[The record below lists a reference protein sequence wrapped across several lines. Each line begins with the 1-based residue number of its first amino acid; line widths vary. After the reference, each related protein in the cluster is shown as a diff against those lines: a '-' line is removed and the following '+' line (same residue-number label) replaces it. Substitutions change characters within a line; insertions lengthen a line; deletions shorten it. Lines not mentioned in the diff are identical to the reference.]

1 MTGIEERAVHRT
13 ESIDP
18 PLHCFTIW
26 PHRSLG
32 AAGRA
37 ALLGVIALAL
47 AYIALRSPP
56 AAFWPMVVGCG
67 LTFGAI
73 WLALT
78 SNVRAAR
85 MSEQVEIGPKVV
97 RVHRLDPRGRRRTVE
112 FSTHW
117 VRVVV
122 SHDRAISN
130 RVTLA
135 ESGRSI
141 SLGEFLSPAERSSLA
156 DAIRA
161 SLAAA
166 RS

>member
-1 MTGIEERAVHRT
+1 HRT
-13 ESIDP
+13 DSIDP

-56 AAFWPMVVGCG
+56 AAFWPMAFGCG
-67 LTFGAI
+67 LTFAAI
-73 WLALT
+73 WLALA
-78 SNVRAAR
+78 SNTRAAR
-85 MSEQVEIGPKVV
+85 MSEQVEIGPKLV
-97 RVHRLDPRGRRRTVE
+97 RVHRLDPRGRRSTVE

-117 VRVVV
+117 VRVTG
-122 SHDRAISN
+122 SHDRNIAN
-130 RVTLA
+130 RITLA

-141 SLGEFLSPAERSSLA
+141 SLGEFLSPAERSNLA
-156 DAIRA
+156 DA
-161 SLAAA
+161 
-166 RS
+166 